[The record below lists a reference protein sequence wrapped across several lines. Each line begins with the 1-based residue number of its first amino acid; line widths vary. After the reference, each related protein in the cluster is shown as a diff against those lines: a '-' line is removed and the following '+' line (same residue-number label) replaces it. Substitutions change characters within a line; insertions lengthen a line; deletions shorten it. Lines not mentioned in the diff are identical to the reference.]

1 MNQYEVLTAKELFA
15 GSDIVRRFTYK
26 TVLQGI
32 TMPFFGTT
40 DCFVCC
46 SPRDEM
52 IGNMIVL

>member
-1 MNQYEVLTAKELFA
+1 MNQYEVLAVKELFA

-26 TVLQGI
+26 TELQGI

-46 SPRDEM
+46 SPRDELTGSM
-52 IGNMIVL
+52 AVL

>member
-1 MNQYEVLTAKELFA
+1 MKRYEVLTAKELFA

-26 TVLQGI
+26 TELQGI

-52 IGNMIVL
+52 IGSMAVL

>member
-1 MNQYEVLTAKELFA
+1 MNQYEVLTAKELFV

-26 TVLQGI
+26 TELQGI

-46 SPRDEM
+46 SPRDEI
-52 IGNMIVL
+52 IGIMAVL

>member
-1 MNQYEVLTAKELFA
+1 MKRYEVLAAKELFA

-26 TVLQGI
+26 TELQGT
-32 TMPFFGTT
+32 TMPFFGIT

-52 IGNMIVL
+52 IGSMAFL